1 MTSSVVVDATQTDE
15 LPPAPVYSSSPSLEK
30 PTTKGWAEEVQH
42 LHKTLDVVEKRVKA
56 IRESLGVFEGLNS
69 LD

>member
-1 MTSSVVVDATQTDE
+1 LVVVDATHTVE
-15 LPPAPVYSSSPSLEK
+15 LPPVPVSSSSPSLEQ
-30 PTTKGWAEEVQH
+30 PTTKGWVEEVQH
-42 LHKTLDVVEKRVKA
+42 LHKTLDVVEQRVKA